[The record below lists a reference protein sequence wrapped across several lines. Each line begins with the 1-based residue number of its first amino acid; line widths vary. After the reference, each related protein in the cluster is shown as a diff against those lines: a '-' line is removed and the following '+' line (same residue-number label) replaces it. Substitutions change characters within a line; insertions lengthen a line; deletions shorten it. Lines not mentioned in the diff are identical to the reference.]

1 MMNLNRTIGRS
12 FVFGL
17 VLTGLLS
24 GISFANEVRELTWDD
39 LLPGGA
45 FPEQPVYLLD
55 DDESLTGEDDWDDK
69 SFEEGLMTPAYPTGV
84 VEELNGVQ
92 AKLPG
97 FVVPLE
103 LAGDGKVKEFLLVP
117 YFGACIHYP
126 PPPANQ
132 IVYVKLDKPIEIES
146 PWDPVWAVGEL
157 KTESYESDLAAA
169 GYTMAGEAIEEYE
182 Y

>member
-1 MMNLNRTIGRS
+1 MTNRNRAIGLGTMLALML
-12 FVFGL
+12 VGL
-17 VLTGLLS
+17 
-24 GISFANEVRELTWDD
+24 SFANEVRELTWDD
-39 LLPGGA
+39 LIPAGALPQQQ
-45 FPEQPVYLLD
+45 PPVYLLED
-55 DDESLTGEDDWDDK
+55 DDDFMDDDGWDNKSLEEDF
-69 SFEEGLMTPAYPTGV
+69 STPAYPTGV
-84 VEELNGVQ
+84 VDELNGIR

-103 LAGDGKVKEFLLVP
+103 LSGEGKVKEFLLVP

-132 IVYVKLDKPIEIES
+132 IVYVKLDKPVEIES
-146 PWDPVWAVGEL
+146 PWDPIWATGEL

-169 GYTMAGEAIEEYE
+169 GYTMVGQKIEEYE